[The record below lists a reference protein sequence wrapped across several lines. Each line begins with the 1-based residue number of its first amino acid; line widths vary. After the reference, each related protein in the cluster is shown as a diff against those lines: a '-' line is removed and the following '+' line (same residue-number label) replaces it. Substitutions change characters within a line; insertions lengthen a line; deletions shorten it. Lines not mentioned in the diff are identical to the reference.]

1 MSYKQKELQQLI
13 ESKLVEN
20 ILDEDFTDSDEEEI
34 SENFILS
41 LLALNEARYLE
52 PRIYNV
58 AKSQYWYNN
67 ILPSYNDI
75 RFKKI
80 MRMLPENFKALVNN
94 LIDHPMF
101 QSNNTKQQA
110 PVELQLA
117 VFLRRLGSKEDVF
130 SVCSRYGIAEGT
142 VLLFCK
148 RIMKAIIS
156 LKKKYIKWPTEHARE
171 FVHDGFKSIGGI
183 EDIIGAVDGT
193 HFILQNAPQKDK
205 YLYFTRKKRYGFTLN
220 PYRNQAEFNRIFSS
234 HRIII
239 EHAFGRLKNRFAGI
253 REISVKK
260 IPTAINMIDCSI
272 ILHNFLELRDDVW
285 ENQCES
291 NEEEDNNELDNSNEE
306 NLKIL
311 GEAKRNWIMRKLF
324 HPYNLY

>member
-34 SENFILS
+34 SEIFILS

-58 AKSQYWYNN
+58 AKSQY
-67 ILPSYNDI
+67 
-75 RFKKI
+75 
-80 MRMLPENFKALVNN
+80 
-94 LIDHPMF
+94 
-101 QSNNTKQQA
+101 
-110 PVELQLA
+110 
-117 VFLRRLGSKEDVF
+117 
-130 SVCSRYGIAEGT
+130 C
-142 VLLFCK
+142 
-148 RIMKAIIS
+148 
-156 LKKKYIKWPTEHARE
+156 
-171 FVHDGFKSIGGI
+171 
-183 EDIIGAVDGT
+183 
-193 HFILQNAPQKDK
+193 
-205 YLYFTRKKRYGFTLN
+205 N